1 MQLLKI
7 PFLFLCFLALFCS
20 TGCQNQKS
28 EPDPDLTFIDLLR
41 GDIVLCSGSSFGK
54 VSFSLGCK
62 YSVRD
67 TFDLALSLLHSFEW
81 DEAKKAF
88 IKVID
93 EDPDCPMAYWGLAR
107 SYLGHPRFRP
117 NHEDFEKGVS
127 ILKIAESFPK
137 TAKEQAYFDA
147 IGAYYQDDWDWENMD
162 HIERSLKME
171 KKMEEIYMKNPDD
184 KEAAIFYALSLFG
197 SADFS
202 DKTYAKQKKAGTILE
217 SIFPDQ
223 PNHPGIAHY
232 IIHNYDFPELA
243 HLSLSTARKYADI
256 APASAHAQH
265 MPSHIFT
272 RLGLWDESIQ
282 SNINSAT
289 SAVCYAEETEMDGH
303 WHNEIHAMD
312 YLVYAYLQKGDNIK
326 AEEQYQHLL
335 TIDKIYPEDA
345 SVYNFGAIP
354 ARMALENKQWTKAVS
369 ISQHASNVQWEQF
382 PWEIAITHFARSLGA
397 SHTGDIASAEEEL
410 AILQSLHQNL
420 VKMNETYKA
429 NQVIIQVKAAQAW
442 IHYAK
447 NNHKEAL
454 TFMQEAA
461 NLEDKTEKHPMTP
474 GEVLPASELLGD
486 MLLAMN
492 QPSEALQAYEKNLKR
507 NPYRFNGIYG
517 AAMAAKNLGDQ
528 KKATKYFEEF
538 LKLTEGSDS
547 NRPEIEEARTF
558 VGQKAD

>member
-1 MQLLKI
+1 MQSFKNS
-7 PFLFLCFLALFCS
+7 FLVLCLLALFC
-20 TGCQNQKS
+20 TIGCQNKKS
-28 EPDPDLTFIDLLR
+28 SPPELIDIDLLR
-41 GDIVLCSGSSFGK
+41 GDIIMCGGIQFGD
-54 VSFSLGCK
+54 VSFSMSCSYETK
-62 YSVRD
+62 AD
-67 TFDLALSLLHSFEW
+67 FDLGISLLHSFEW

-93 EDPDCPMAYWGLAR
+93 NDPDCPMAYWGLAR

-117 NHEDFEKGVS
+117 NNEDFEKGVN
-127 ILKIAESFPK
+127 ILKIGESFPK
-137 TAKEQAYFDA
+137 TAKEQEYLDA
-147 IGAYYQDDWDWENMD
+147 IGAYYQGDWDGENMD
-162 HIERSLKME
+162 HVERSLKME
-171 KKMEEIYMKNPDD
+171 RKMEVIYLKYPED

-202 DKTYAKQKKAGTILE
+202 DKTFSKQKKAGTILE

-282 SNINSAT
+282 SNVNSA
-289 SAVCYAEETEMDGH
+289 SAAQCYAEEREMNGH

-312 YLVYAYLQKGDNIK
+312 YLVYGYLQKGDNK
-326 AEEQYQHLL
+326 NAEEQHQYLL

-369 ISQHASNVQWEQF
+369 ISQHPSNVKWEQF

-397 SHTGDIASAEEEL
+397 SHTGDIDSAEEEV
-410 AILQSLHQNL
+410 AILQSLYQNL

-429 NQVIIQVKAAQAW
+429 SQVIIQVKAAQAW
-442 IHYAK
+442 IYYAK
-447 NNHKEAL
+447 NNYEEAL
-454 TFMQEAA
+454 AFMQEAA

-492 QPSEALQAYEKNLKR
+492 QPSEALLAYEKNLRR
-507 NPYRFNGIYG
+507 NPYRFNGLYG
-517 AAMAAKNLGDQ
+517 AARAAKNSGDQ
-528 KKATKYFEEF
+528 KKATMYYEEL
-538 LKLTEGSDS
+538 LKLTEGVDSD
-547 NRPEIEEARTF
+547 RAELEEAKEF
-558 VGQKAD
+558 VKTKES

>member
-1 MQLLKI
+1 MQSFKNS
-7 PFLFLCFLALFCS
+7 FLVLCILVVFCAV
-20 TGCQNQKS
+20 GCQSKKLSPPQLV
-28 EPDPDLTFIDLLR
+28 DIDLLR
-41 GDIVLCSGSSFGK
+41 GDIVLCGGDQFGE
-54 VSFSLGCK
+54 VSFSLSCS
-62 YSVRD
+62 YETRQA
-67 TFDLALSLLHSFEW
+67 FDLAVSLLHSFEW

-127 ILKIAESFPK
+127 ILKIAESLPK

-147 IGAYYQDDWDWENMD
+147 IGAYYQDDWKEKMD
-162 HIERSLKME
+162 HMERSLKVE
-171 KKMEEIYMKNPDD
+171 KKMEEIYLENPDD

-197 SADFS
+197 SADFT

-243 HLSLSTARKYADI
+243 HLALATARKYADI

-265 MPSHIFT
+265 MPSHIST
-272 RLGLWDESIQ
+272 RLGLWNESIQ
-282 SNINSAT
+282 SNLNSA
-289 SAVCYAEETEMDGH
+289 SAAQCYAEETEMSGH

-312 YLVYAYLQKGDNIK
+312 YLVYAYLQIGDNK
-326 AEEQYQHLL
+326 SAEEQYQYLL
-335 TIDKIYPEDA
+335 TINKVYPEDA
-345 SVYNFGAIP
+345 SIYNFGAIP
-354 ARMALENKQWTKAVS
+354 ARIALENKQWTKAMS
-369 ISQHASNVQWEQF
+369 ISQHTSNVQWEQF

-397 SHTGDIASAEEEL
+397 SHTGDIQFAEAEL
-410 AILQSLHQNL
+410 AVLDSLHQKL
-420 VKMNETYKA
+420 VKMNETDKA
-429 NQVIIQVKAAQAW
+429 NWVIIQVEAAQAW

-447 NNHKEAL
+447 NNHEEAL

-492 QPSEALQAYEKNLKR
+492 QPSEALQSYEKNLKR

-517 AAMAAKNLGDQ
+517 AAMSAKILGDQ
-528 KKATKYFEEF
+528 KNATKYFEKL
-538 LKLTEGSDS
+538 LKLTEGVDSD
-547 NRPEIEEARTF
+547 RAELEEAREF
-558 VGQKAD
+558 LRQKES